1 MAAAAANAVL
11 DVLLDD
17 NILENVNVMGHQ
29 FKHALDTKFGQ
40 HTHVGDIRG
49 RGLFYGLELVEE
61 RETKEPFSSSYY
73 IATKIKAIAKK
84 RGLLCYPMS
93 GTVDGKIG
101 DHILLAPPY
110 IINEAEINEL
120 IGLLADC
127 LEEALQSPEE
137 TL

>member
-1 MAAAAANAVL
+1 M
-11 DVLLDD
+11 
-17 NILENVNVMGHQ
+17 
-29 FKHALDTKFGQ
+29 DTKFGQ

-61 RETKEPFSSSYY
+61 RETKKPFSSSYN
-73 IATKIKAIAKK
+73 IARKIKTIAKK

-101 DHILLAPPY
+101 DHILLAPPF

-120 IGLLADC
+120 IGSLADS
-127 LEEALQSPEE
+127 LEEALQSSEE
-137 TL
+137 TM

>member
-1 MAAAAANAVL
+1 MREPRPCRDGVVPTQAALLDGLHEDQNLVRERRRMVERRRKEREKRRLDEEAAAAANAVL

-61 RETKEPFSSSYY
+61 RETKEPFSL
-73 IATKIKAIAKK
+73 
-84 RGLLCYPMS
+84 R
-93 GTVDGKIG
+93 
-101 DHILLAPPY
+101 
-110 IINEAEINEL
+110 
-120 IGLLADC
+120 
-127 LEEALQSPEE
+127 
-137 TL
+137 